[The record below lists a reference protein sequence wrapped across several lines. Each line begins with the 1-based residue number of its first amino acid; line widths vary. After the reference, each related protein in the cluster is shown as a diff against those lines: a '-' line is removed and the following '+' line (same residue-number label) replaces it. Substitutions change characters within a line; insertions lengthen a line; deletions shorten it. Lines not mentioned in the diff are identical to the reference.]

1 MLFSVTLDTI
11 DFPYLHLWV
20 QPTKDSTN
28 QESKIFIKKKKNSI
42 KFQKAKL
49 GFAMLTTIY
58 IIFILY

>member
-1 MLFSVTLDTI
+1 MLFNITLDTI

-28 QESKIFIKKKKNSI
+28 QESKIFIKKKSI